1 MIVNTE
7 HAVVVD
13 SDYAGMEHLRHLLGS
28 LSPNITMLAECLTF
42 QEAKSL
48 CLKFQPQVVF
58 LNPHAAHGFDLLTF
72 LPSTSSLIC
81 VTEDDRFALRAFD
94 AGAVDYLLKPLHPE
108 RLSLALF
115 RHAARKALARVDTD
129 FRVSIKSTTGSH
141 IFSPSRISH
150 IVAQDHQTHV
160 FLVEGTKI
168 TCHRSMQEWTCELA
182 SHGFQRLDRTLIVN
196 PGQIRRMDRHSR
208 NEAMLSFSNSAE
220 CLKIGRVAM
229 QRLRELSLFSHTA

>member
-1 MIVNTE
+1 MNTE
-7 HAVVVD
+7 HAIIVD
-13 SDYAGMEHLRHLLGS
+13 SDCAGIEHLRDLLSS
-28 LSPNITMLAECLTF
+28 LSPDMTILEGCLTF
-42 QEAKSL
+42 KEAKSL
-48 CLKFQPQVVF
+48 CLKIQPQIVF

-94 AGAVDYLLKPLHPE
+94 TGAVDYLLKPLRPE
-108 RLSLALF
+108 RLSLALS
-115 RHAARKALARVDTD
+115 RHAARKALSRVDTD

-150 IVAQDHQTHV
+150 ILAQDHQTHV

-168 TCHRSMQEWTCELA
+168 TCHRSMQEWTQALA
-182 SHGFQRLDRTLIVN
+182 GHGLQRLDRTLIVN
-196 PGQIRRMDRHSR
+196 PSQIGRIDRHSR
-208 NEAMLSFSNSAE
+208 NEAMLSFNNGVE

-229 QRLRELSLFSHTA
+229 QRLRELALFSHAP

>member
-1 MIVNTE
+1 VIVNTE

-13 SDYAGMEHLRHLLGS
+13 SDYAGMEHLRHLLAS
-28 LSPNITMLAECLTF
+28 LSPNITMLPGCLTF

-58 LNPHAAHGFDLLTF
+58 LNPHAAHEFDLLTF

-108 RLSLALF
+108 RLSLALS

-168 TCHRSMQEWTCELA
+168 TCHRSMQDWTCALVG
-182 SHGFQRLDRTLIVN
+182 HGFHRLDRTLIVN
-196 PGQIRRMDRHSR
+196 PSQIGRIDRHSR
-208 NEAMLSFSNSAE
+208 NEAMLSFSNGAE

-229 QRLRELSLFSHTA
+229 QRLRELSLFSHAA